1 MINLYDNSTQTKLGE
16 ITETQLQ
23 FLIDQLEE
31 TSLSDQDYFI
41 DANTLAVLSDAGADT
56 ELIELLKGGLG
67 DREGY
72 EIRWSRE

>member
-1 MINLYDNSTQTKLGE
+1 MINLYDNSTQSKVGE
-16 ITETQLQ
+16 ITEAQLQ
-23 FLIDQLEE
+23 LLIDQLEE

-56 ELIELLKGGLG
+56 ELIELLKSGLG

-72 EIRWSRE
+72 EIRWARE

>member
-1 MINLYDNSTQTKLGE
+1 MISLYDNSTESKVGE
-16 ITETQLQ
+16 ITEAQLQ

-56 ELIELLKGGLG
+56 ELIELLKSGLG

>member
-1 MINLYDNSTQTKLGE
+1 MINLYDNSTQSKVGE
-16 ITETQLQ
+16 ITEAQLQ
-23 FLIDQLEE
+23 LLIDQLEE

-56 ELIELLKGGLG
+56 ELIELLKSRLG